1 MQCPS
6 FDSGISPTGLSLAA
20 QMRPTVFSCP
30 ETVFIFN
37 LLFAKLTKF
46 NNCYRLMMIF
56 EGQSEIN

>member
-37 LLFAKLTKF
+37 LLFAKLSLLSSDDNF
-46 NNCYRLMMIF
+46 
-56 EGQSEIN
+56 